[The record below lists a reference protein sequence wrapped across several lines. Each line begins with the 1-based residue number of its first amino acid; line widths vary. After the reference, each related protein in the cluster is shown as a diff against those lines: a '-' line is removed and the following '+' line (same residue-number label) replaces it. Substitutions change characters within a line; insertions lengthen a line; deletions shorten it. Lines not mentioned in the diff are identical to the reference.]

1 MSTQEDSELSKKD
14 ILNLI
19 ISDVV
24 DLTDGPFDVAFASD
38 DGGTHIQI
46 SIEHHED
53 AQHIIASIKTT
64 IHGYRVLILK
74 VSGGY
79 LDLQ

>member
-1 MSTQEDSELSKKD
+1 MTTQDASELSKKD
-14 ILNLI
+14 ILNLV

-64 IHGYRVLILK
+64 IHGYNVLILK
-74 VSGGY
+74 VPDGY
-79 LDLQ
+79 LDL